1 MPGFQELARFAS
13 APSGP
18 GYPFG
23 FVLGISLPPL
33 LCQLPPGVPLLR
45 CWASGAVLYC
55 YFSFSPLFLLILF
68 SKLSIGF
75 LLISVLFKFWK
86 LFLLFSEDYVFVTAK
101 VALWVC

>member
-1 MPGFQELARFAS
+1 M
-13 APSGP
+13 
-18 GYPFG
+18 
-23 FVLGISLPPL
+23 LGLWRCALLLLPH
-33 LCQLPPGVPLLR
+33 PP
-45 CWASGAVLYC
+45 
-55 YFSFSPLFLLILF
+55 FLLILF

>member
-1 MPGFQELARFAS
+1 M
-13 APSGP
+13 
-18 GYPFG
+18 
-23 FVLGISLPPL
+23 LGLWRCALLLLFFPP
-33 LCQLPPGVPLLR
+33 P
-45 CWASGAVLYC
+45 
-55 YFSFSPLFLLILF
+55 FLLILF